1 MKPPNPLA
9 VLVAAALLAAT
20 AAPDSMAA
28 QQAEQSVTA
37 LPAAERAPVP
47 ARRTLAWGTLS
58 AGDIADVNA
67 INAYEAVSRLR
78 ATWLRPRG
86 VTSLSLRHGVKV
98 YLDGMRMGGVEE
110 LRQLDAKSIGSI
122 QHLDGVEA
130 TLRFGTGNGDG
141 AILVYTRR

>member
-1 MKPPNPLA
+1 MKPPIPLA
-9 VLVAAALLAAT
+9 VLVASVLLAAT

-28 QQAEQSVTA
+28 QQVERSATA
-37 LPAAERAPVP
+37 LPTAERAPAP
-47 ARRTLAWGTLS
+47 ARRTLAWGPLS

-67 INAYEAVSRLR
+67 INAHDAVARLR
-78 ATWLRPRG
+78 ATWLLPRG